1 VKWVAVAESGMI
13 AFESNVAANT
23 GGVEDSVVVALD
35 GTQATVRGNSSMR
48 YAKLLGIGVVS

>member
-1 VKWVAVAESGMI
+1 MI

-35 GTQATVRGNSSMR
+35 GTQAAVRGNSSMR